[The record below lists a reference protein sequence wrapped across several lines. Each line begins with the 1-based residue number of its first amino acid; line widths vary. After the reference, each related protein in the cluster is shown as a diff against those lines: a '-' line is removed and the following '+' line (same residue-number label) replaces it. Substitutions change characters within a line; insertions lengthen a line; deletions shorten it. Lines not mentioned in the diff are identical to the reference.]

1 MPRKA
6 SASPAGPKK
15 QVNVRLEKET
25 VEVLEAVMF
34 LEGQG
39 SLQEVIAPL
48 VERYA
53 GERAGEHA
61 VQEMLERRARYQAS
75 LWEGHTD

>member
-1 MPRKA
+1 MARKP
-6 SASPAGPKK
+6 SASSAGPKK

-48 VERYA
+48 VENYA
-53 GERAGEHA
+53 GERAGEPA
-61 VQEMLERRARYQAS
+61 VRDMLDRRARYQAS
-75 LWEGHTD
+75 LWEADAD